1 MVTCALK
8 RARLTMVWAA
18 ASIVTGMGL
27 GSANAQVGA
36 SSTSASNGASIAAPA
51 PPLDGVGPG
60 LAEVEP
66 PQASIPAAL
75 DLADNE
81 PEEPFGWLATGPFGV
96 IRESIFGAA
105 AEDEWTPLE
114 LRTFFSDGWDRP
126 YVKAP
131 AGTKGAPKQNWF
143 GAADGIFVRLNA
155 VNFFFTDGM
164 TKNNGL
170 LLSPFPWA
178 PTKPDTNGNQYWASN
193 NLYLPLNQRLEL
205 LVVAPFIAS
214 NTTSP
219 TGHYVGNFGDLT
231 ISERFRLIE
240 HRNFSLQALLTE
252 RTPTGKTVNGNDI
265 NFVTPS
271 VEFWTNFAPGWVFRG
286 GTGINID
293 TGRTSSTDT
302 YFTNF
307 AIGRYLTSKDA
318 RFFKSMVAHVAVSTM
333 SDILGRKDYITD
345 CYVAPGLRF
354 GLGPERKWA
363 VLGAIQVPVTGPH
376 PYAYQLNFGLARNY

>member
-1 MVTCALK
+1 MGSCAVK
-8 RARLTMVWAA
+8 RARLTLVWAA
-18 ASIVTGMGL
+18 LNILTGMGL
-27 GSANAQVGA
+27 ASARAQVGV
-36 SSTSASNGASIAAPA
+36 SSSGGASVAAPA
-51 PPLDGVGPG
+51 PPRGGVGHE
-60 LAEVEP
+60 LAGVEP
-66 PQASIPAAL
+66 PQATTPAAL
-75 DLADNE
+75 DPADNG
-81 PEEPFGWLATGPFGV
+81 PEMPSDRFATGPFGV
-96 IRESIFGAA
+96 ILESIFGAA
-105 AEDEWTPLE
+105 SEDEWTPLD
-114 LRTFFSDGWDRP
+114 LTTFLSDGWDRP
-126 YVKAP
+126 YVKSP
-131 AGTKGAPKQNWF
+131 AGTNGAPKQNWF
-143 GAADGIFVRLNA
+143 GSADGIFVRLSA
-155 VNFFFTDGM
+155 VDFFFTDGM

-178 PTKPDTNGNQYWASN
+178 PTKPDTNGNEYWASY

-240 HRNFSLQALLTE
+240 HRNFSLQAILTE

-271 VEFWTNFAPGWVFRG
+271 VEFWSNFAPGWVCRG
-286 GTGINID
+286 GTGMNID
-293 TGRTSSTDT
+293 TGRTSATDT

-307 AIGRYLTSKDA
+307 AIGRYLTTKDA

-333 SDILGRKDYITD
+333 SDVLGRKGYITD
-345 CYVAPGLRF
+345 CYIAPGLRF

-363 VLGAIQVPVTGPH
+363 VLSAIQVPVTGPH
-376 PYAYQLNFGLARNY
+376 PYAYQLSFGLSRNF